1 MPPTVELEE
10 ARSGAAGRQALWHAV
25 RLTWHGQKWA
35 GSGSRMQRGSTV
47 GLPGVAGRSWP
58 CPPLDLLRSPA
69 GGVESTRFPKCVLP
83 LSLPFFSALRDRHR
97 TWMGTWRRSVSMCP
111 CRCGSERARHGRMAG
126 TRAKT
131 RDGRRSDE
139 LLDPL
144 PQACQVSIT
153 NQLSRYS
160 CTSDTCL
167 LSSLENTAVAIS
179 VSYSILLQLMLQL
192 YAPPNTAT
200 QLYYTYSCSLSSSFI
215 VPCPCS

>member
-10 ARSGAAGRQALWHAV
+10 ARSGAAGRQELWHAV

-69 GGVESTRFPKCVLP
+69 ERLESTRSAMCVLP

-97 TWMGTWRRSVSMCP
+97 TWTGRWRRCVSVYP

-131 RDGRRSDE
+131 RDGRRRGRRKFPVS
-139 LLDPL
+139 PL
-144 PQACQVSIT
+144 TTTEIERKGSPVSLMRT
-153 NQLSRYS
+153 GNLSP
-160 CTSDTCL
+160 L
-167 LSSLENTAVAIS
+167 QSL
-179 VSYSILLQLMLQL
+179 QR
-192 YAPPNTAT
+192 
-200 QLYYTYSCSLSSSFI
+200 
-215 VPCPCS
+215 

>member
-1 MPPTVELEE
+1 MHGSRAGRSHLGPTCATSCGAQGHCAQLGTRLQRASELSKVPPTVELEE

-69 GGVESTRFPKCVLP
+69 ERLESTRSAMCVFP

-131 RDGRRSDE
+131 RDGRRRGRRKF
-139 LLDPL
+139 PVR
-144 PQACQVSIT
+144 PVNIKGGKW
-153 NQLSRYS
+153 YS
-160 CTSDTCL
+160 CPLRTMRCPW
-167 LSSLENTAVAIS
+167 LS
-179 VSYSILLQLMLQL
+179 
-192 YAPPNTAT
+192 
-200 QLYYTYSCSLSSSFI
+200 
-215 VPCPCS
+215 

>member
-1 MPPTVELEE
+1 ME
-10 ARSGAAGRQALWHAV
+10 
-25 RLTWHGQKWA
+25 
-35 GSGSRMQRGSTV
+35 
-47 GLPGVAGRSWP
+47 GLPGVADRSWP

-69 GGVESTRFPKCVLP
+69 GGVESTRSAMCVLP

-144 PQACQVSIT
+144 LQVT
-153 NQLSRYS
+153 L
-160 CTSDTCL
+160 
-167 LSSLENTAVAIS
+167 
-179 VSYSILLQLMLQL
+179 
-192 YAPPNTAT
+192 
-200 QLYYTYSCSLSSSFI
+200 
-215 VPCPCS
+215 

>member
-1 MPPTVELEE
+1 VPPTVELEE

-126 TRAKT
+126 TRAESQHRRRSDGKELFT
-131 RDGRRSDE
+131 RPPSSDIAVRKVTLLTLLRSVGRRRPGRRSFRGR
-139 LLDPL
+139 
-144 PQACQVSIT
+144 QVHRGLIGGRRRWGRHPRA
-153 NQLSRYS
+153 LW
-160 CTSDTCL
+160 
-167 LSSLENTAVAIS
+167 
-179 VSYSILLQLMLQL
+179 
-192 YAPPNTAT
+192 
-200 QLYYTYSCSLSSSFI
+200 
-215 VPCPCS
+215 

>member
-58 CPPLDLLRSPA
+58 YPPLDLLRSPA

-126 TRAKT
+126 TRAESQHRMGK
-131 RDGRRSDE
+131 SY

-144 PQACQVSIT
+144 LARPILSWLLRRASRPRTPVTSMGPSSPDWTPASRHIPVTQSNRMSI
-153 NQLSRYS
+153 NQ
-160 CTSDTCL
+160 
-167 LSSLENTAVAIS
+167 I
-179 VSYSILLQLMLQL
+179 
-192 YAPPNTAT
+192 
-200 QLYYTYSCSLSSSFI
+200 
-215 VPCPCS
+215 

>member
-10 ARSGAAGRQALWHAV
+10 ARSGAAGRQELWHAV

-35 GSGSRMQRGSTV
+35 GSESRMQRGSTV

-69 GGVESTRFPKCVLP
+69 ERLESTRSAMCVLP

-126 TRAKT
+126 TRAESQH
-131 RDGRRSDE
+131 RRRSDGKE
-139 LLDPL
+139 LFTRP
-144 PQACQVSIT
+144 PIQVP
-153 NQLSRYS
+153 
-160 CTSDTCL
+160 SDG
-167 LSSLENTAVAIS
+167 
-179 VSYSILLQLMLQL
+179 
-192 YAPPNTAT
+192 PRRD
-200 QLYYTYSCSLSSSFI
+200 
-215 VPCPCS
+215 VPSPDGRSEVGGP

>member
-131 RDGRRSDE
+131 RDGRRRGRRKF
-139 LLDPL
+139 PVR
-144 PQACQVSIT
+144 PVI
-153 NQLSRYS
+153 
-160 CTSDTCL
+160 
-167 LSSLENTAVAIS
+167 AVACVFKDP
-179 VSYSILLQLMLQL
+179 VSQWWQHIIQCKKAGCCLPNFRDSFWLFAARLGRLL
-192 YAPPNTAT
+192 P
-200 QLYYTYSCSLSSSFI
+200 
-215 VPCPCS
+215 